1 MEGSI
6 WTDNFILQFK
16 KGVTCPITGA
26 NEKKQAK
33 FILTA
38 FPHWIFMQLMPYFMS
53 QLVRRVLSRTFCVFM
68 SLALR
73 PLRKGF
79 YGYNSSH
86 MAAIYPLDIKAT
98 CRQMHSSIFIT
109 GRASRFLF
117 SSPQTADPLCL
128 CCKAYANTS
137 LRSKINMTSF
147 NWQRYF
153 LLPDVQCFL
162 EINTSHCI
170 IQCIVSGGENISI
183 VLAC

>member
-6 WTDNFILQFK
+6 CTGNFILQFK
-16 KGVTCPITGA
+16 KESHAPLLASMKKSRQISFVRPLRTGYSC
-26 NEKKQAK
+26 NRC
-33 FILTA
+33 LT
-38 FPHWIFMQLMPYFMS
+38 FMS
-53 QLVRRVLSRTFCVFM
+53 QLVRRVLIWTFCVFM

-73 PLRKGF
+73 PLCKGF

-117 SSPQTADPLCL
+117 TSSQTVDPLCP

-153 LLPDVQCFL
+153 LLPNVQCFL
-162 EINTSHCI
+162 EINMLHCI
-170 IQCIVSGGENISI
+170 I
-183 VLAC
+183 